1 MTHLALDAA
10 EGPRPLVIPVLEPQV
25 DDRLES
31 SGHHPRPALRGGL
44 TASVERNL
52 GRLRAT
58 QRVGAVERSISF
70 GEGIGEGVYGEVEVY
85 GLEVG
90 YGGGVGGVVR
100 AHLRVA
106 HVQGRGPQRLEPV
119 PDAHGARTRAVLLQ
133 REPQLPQRR
142 AQASELLAT
151 QRHVELARGLRCVRG
166 DHHLGHRGRHVA
178 VALLDAERR
187 HVHDAL
193 LVHPV
198 PERLLHRRLEP
209 VRELGQRLAGELLQ
223 GEARRGL
230 GVTVLLLVCVRNVPR
245 DALGVERGARDVP
258 RPPMPAARG
267 RERPA
272 EPARGGRADHATA
285 GARVTAGG
293 TTVDAVRPADGPRRH
308 DARAG
313 THRRSLEP
321 PNLKEPG
328 ENEFLTEGSFRLRRC
343 VASHETRE
351 SPLFRSRARKPRYI
365 LHRVVHG
372 DVTPRR

>member
-1 MTHLALDAA
+1 M
-10 EGPRPLVIPVLEPQV
+10 
-25 DDRLES
+25 
-31 SGHHPRPALRGGL
+31 
-44 TASVERNL
+44 
-52 GRLRAT
+52 
-58 QRVGAVERSISF
+58 
-70 GEGIGEGVYGEVEVY
+70 
-85 GLEVG
+85 
-90 YGGGVGGVVR
+90 
-100 AHLRVA
+100 
-106 HVQGRGPQRLEPV
+106 
-119 PDAHGARTRAVLLQ
+119 LLQ

-142 AQASELLAT
+142 SQAPELFTT
-151 QRHVELARGLRCVRG
+151 QRHVELASSLGGVRG

-187 HVHDAL
+187 HVHHAL
-193 LVHPV
+193 LVHPIA
-198 PERLLHRRLEP
+198 ERLLHRRLEP
-209 VRELGQRLAGELLQ
+209 VRELWQRLAGELLQ

-230 GVTVLLLVCVRNVPR
+230 GVAVLLLVCVRNVPR

-351 SPLFRSRARKPRYI
+351 SPLFRSRARKPRYV